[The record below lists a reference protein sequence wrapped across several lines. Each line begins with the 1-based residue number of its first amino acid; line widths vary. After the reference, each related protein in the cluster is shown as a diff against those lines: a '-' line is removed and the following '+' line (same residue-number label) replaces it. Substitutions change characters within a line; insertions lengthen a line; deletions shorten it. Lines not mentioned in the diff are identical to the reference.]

1 MGQDNVK
8 RYRTEIVAENMIMLD
23 RAGAGNSVPM
33 GGNQQNTRN
42 TEGDQGYSSNEPT
55 VDFETPT
62 NEADE
67 EDIKVENIPF

>member
-1 MGQDNVK
+1 
-8 RYRTEIVAENMIMLD
+8 
-23 RAGAGNSVPM
+23 M